1 MKRNYRHHRVMR
13 QQLAGYMHAPAAS
26 GDHWHA
32 GNVAG
37 RVLQASGSV
46 GAGPADQETGAHI
59 TLVLAANM
67 HCQCQYA
74 TTVLLYIARA
84 HCPHDDAR

>member
-1 MKRNYRHHRVMR
+1 MHRP
-13 QQLAGYMHAPAAS
+13 AGGYS

-59 TLVLAANM
+59 TLVLAANI
-67 HCQCQYA
+67 HCHHGTA
-74 TTVLLYIARA
+74 LHRARA
-84 HCPHDDAR
+84 YCPHDDAWTARTVNAHRG

>member
-1 MKRNYRHHRVMR
+1 MHRP
-13 QQLAGYMHAPAAS
+13 AGGYS

-59 TLVLAANM
+59 HTCTRSLAPTTEHAF
-67 HCQCQYA
+67 A
-74 TTVLLYIARA
+74 TTVLLYVARA
-84 HCPHDDAR
+84 HGPHDARGECT